1 MGLQLGVL
9 GVGDVDGGMLG
20 VGVTGGGCW
29 ASGMQVAGWGVSGT
43 ELGAVL
49 SALMQAAWPFSAA
62 TGYPAG
68 LAMVTNAMPMAQ
80 TH

>member
-1 MGLQLGVL
+1 
-9 GVGDVDGGMLG
+9 
-20 VGVTGGGCW
+20 
-29 ASGMQVAGWGVSGT
+29 MQVAGWGVSGT

>member
-1 MGLQLGVL
+1 MGLQVE
-9 GVGDVDGGMLG
+9 GVGHRGCRWRGG
-20 VGVTGGGCW
+20 
-29 ASGMQVAGWGVSGT
+29 GVSGT